1 MPVQFPPCESPC
13 EISHFISPKED
24 EIIAA
29 KPECVYLFRPS
40 TVFAVKDFLIFQKK
54 ICFREKIGVT
64 VEEQPCKKGTRLLL
78 LLFAQANLT

>member
-1 MPVQFPPCESPC
+1 MTPFASEIRLKILNPVS
-13 EISHFISPKED
+13 
-24 EIIAA
+24 
-29 KPECVYLFRPS
+29 Y
-40 TVFAVKDFLIFQKK
+40 KDFLIFQKK